1 MIRPSI
7 CQSVVASTM
16 LLLLADSQSND
27 TLMHLNDDAL
37 ASDREAKGTKNG
49 RAPEPRVSD
58 ARGRGVT
65 VTYS

>member
-1 MIRPSI
+1 
-7 CQSVVASTM
+7 M

-37 ASDREAKGTKNG
+37 ASDREAKGPKNG